1 MWLHICSNTTCGCM
15 YQKVLCRRTQE
26 ISNRF
31 FKSLLKCKFNIPGV
45 EKEEESVRKK
55 KEKKAKKFMET

>member
-1 MWLHICSNTTCGCM
+1 MWLHVSKSPLQKNTGN
-15 YQKVLCRRTQE
+15 
-26 ISNRF
+26 I
-31 FKSLLKCKFNIPGV
+31 KSLFQKPLKMQV

>member
-1 MWLHICSNTTCGCM
+1 M

-31 FKSLLKCKFNIPGV
+31 FKNLLKSKFNIPGV